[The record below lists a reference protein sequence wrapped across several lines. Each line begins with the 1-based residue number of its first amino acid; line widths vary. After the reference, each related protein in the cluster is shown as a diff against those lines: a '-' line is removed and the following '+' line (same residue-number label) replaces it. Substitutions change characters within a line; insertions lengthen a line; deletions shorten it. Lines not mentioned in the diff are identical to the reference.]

1 MENAGRLVFVLML
14 FEHFND
20 IPLDGWPFTYFKP
33 HEIACKGTGQLFIK
47 AEAIGAWDI
56 LRSRLGHPIRL
67 SSAVRSVYH
76 NSKIGGSPLSS
87 HSVKAPQGAG
97 SAFDI
102 VLEGRDK
109 EVIRK
114 VAQDVGFRGFGMR
127 YQTFIHVDMGRRR
140 QW

>member
-1 MENAGRLVFVLML
+1 MENAGGLVQLLML

-33 HEIACKGTGQLFIK
+33 HEVACKGTGKILIHN
-47 AEAIGAWDI
+47 AAIGALDI
-56 LRSRLGHPIRL
+56 LRSRLGHSVRL
-67 SSAVRSVYH
+67 SSAYRSPYH
-76 NSKIGGSPLSS
+76 NSKIGGAPRSS
-87 HSVKAPQGAG
+87 HLEGH
-97 SAFDI
+97 AFDI
-102 VLEGRDK
+102 QLQGRDK
-109 EVIRK
+109 ETIRK